1 MLISRC
7 ISLDRDV
14 NKMSEQKSTS
24 AVGCGDVAS
33 ATGPQLTGS
42 SSPPDSVTTA
52 TVFNSDQIF
61 SALQDIILNDKAKA
75 ADLAKK
81 LKATVAFHVTSGS
94 TVKKWTLKMK
104 LGEEPFLTSYSG
116 DGAIA
121 PNVTLSCS
129 DGTLLSLA
137 DGSVS
142 PEYAYM
148 RGWLRVDGQMGVAM
162 KVKQLLMSVV
172 AAK

>member
-7 ISLDRDV
+7 TTPDKDV
-14 NKMSEQKSTS
+14 NKMSESKSTS
-24 AVGCGDVAS
+24 AVGYGEVAS
-33 ATGPQLTGS
+33 APGPQLIA
-42 SSPPDSVTTA
+42 SPPDLVTTA
-52 TVFNSDQIF
+52 TVFQSDQIF
-61 SALQDIILNDKAKA
+61 SALQDIILNDRARA
-75 ADLAKK
+75 ADLSKK
-81 LKATVAFHVTSGS
+81 LKAIVSFHVASGS
-94 TVKKWTLKMK
+94 IVKKWTLKMK
-104 LGEEPFLTSYSG
+104 LGEEPSLTSHSG
-116 DGAIA
+116 DGAIV